1 MVSKEPTANL
11 PAVNHDQA
19 DRDRVAA
26 HDGRLAIGPAT
37 GLLFGLMAAALSW
50 LFLSAVYPV
59 FVIPDE
65 LAGLPPTAPV
75 EQLKKAMVAQQE
87 ANARND
93 VSFLGAYG
101 VLLGALLA
109 IGEGLARRSLGRTLV
124 AGAACVSAGAVFGSL
139 AGGLGHYLSDYCEPL
154 QQLSPLAKT
163 IIVQGAM
170 LATVGCGL
178 GLALGVLTARARTA
192 ITCLIGG
199 ILAGA
204 LAGMLYPMLT
214 AILLPGALTEILV
227 PIQTGPQTLWLGLAS
242 GLMGLTI
249 PAVARERKGRTRPSS
264 KQEPRPT

>member
-1 MVSKEPTANL
+1 MSEEPTADL

-26 HDGRLAIGPAT
+26 HDGRLVIGPAT

-50 LFLSAVYPV
+50 LLLSAAYPV

-65 LAGLPPTAPV
+65 LAVLPPTASV
-75 EQLKKAMVAQQE
+75 EQHEKATAALRE
-87 ANARND
+87 ADARND

-101 VLLGALLA
+101 VILGALLA
-109 IGEGLARRSLGRTLV
+109 IAEGLARRSLGRTLV
-124 AGAACVSAGAVFGSL
+124 AGVACVSAGAVFGSL
-139 AGGLGHYLSDYCEPL
+139 AGGLGHYLFNYCEPL
-154 QQLSPLAKT
+154 EQLSPLAKT
-163 IIVQGAM
+163 MIVQGTM

-178 GLALGVLTARARTA
+178 GLALGVLTARVRTA

-199 ILAGA
+199 ILAGT

-214 AILLPGALTEILV
+214 AILLPGALTEIVV
-227 PIQTGPQTLWLGLAS
+227 PVRTGSQMLWLGLAS
-242 GLMGLTI
+242 GLVGLTI
-249 PAVARERKGRTRPSS
+249 PAVARGRKRRTRPSS